1 MPEND
6 EQEVTR
12 KSGMAYAAGLSIFI
26 SVATLMGLGW
36 LLEGWLKTDP
46 WLMVAGIILGS
57 VVGFYQFL
65 RVVSKMN

>member
-36 LLEGWLKTDP
+36 LLDGWLKTDP

>member
-36 LLEGWLKTDP
+36 LLDGWLNTDP